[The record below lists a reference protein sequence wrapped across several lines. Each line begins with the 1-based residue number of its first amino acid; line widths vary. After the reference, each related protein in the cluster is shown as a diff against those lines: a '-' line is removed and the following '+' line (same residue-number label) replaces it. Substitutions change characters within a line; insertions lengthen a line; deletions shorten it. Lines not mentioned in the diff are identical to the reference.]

1 MREREIQGKE
11 KEILNGD
18 TVSWL
23 FSGWE
28 FPFHLSIPFPLSSF
42 VASICDRQRVEKYLT
57 SGDLAKVLALNPA
70 ADTEHL

>member
-1 MREREIQGKE
+1 MRKIEIKGKE

-18 TVSWL
+18 IVSWL

-28 FPFHLSIPFPLSSF
+28 LPFHLSIPFPLSSF
-42 VASICDRQRVEKYLT
+42 VASICNKQRVQKYLT